1 MPLQA
6 RLMSLPDSATV
17 RGPLEPPEQEQ
28 DDHHAEDGDD
38 GRGGDRYECHESDWF
53 SQNRKNP
60 SL

>member
-28 DDHHAEDGDD
+28 DGHHAEDGDD
-38 GRGGDRYECHESDWF
+38 GHESDWF
-53 SQNRKNP
+53 SQNPKNP